1 MAAIKLTKNE
11 QKKQK
16 DNLKRFIQYLPTL
29 ILKKQQLQ
37 MELLKI
43 LHEEELFCHEK
54 EKFLSD
60 IQQWVD
66 VFHED
71 FPFNDILQI
80 AEISIKTGNVAGIDI
95 PIFEKVNFTEKLYDY
110 THAPIWIDKGL
121 EAIKTLLTLTLKETF
136 LKKQK
141 ELIRAELTTTTQ
153 RVNLFEKV
161 KIPQTRDHIK
171 KISIYLGDVQTAA
184 VVTGKIAKAKIQSY
198 LVLQEVAS

>member
-16 DNLKRFIQYLPTL
+16 DDLKRYIQYLPTL

-37 MELLKI
+37 MELVKI
-43 LHEEELFCHEK
+43 LHEEELFCRKK
-54 EKFLSD
+54 EEFLSD
-60 IQQWVD
+60 IQQWID

-71 FPFNDILQI
+71 YPLNDILQVTEVI
-80 AEISIKTGNVAGIDI
+80 IRTGNVAGIDI
-95 PIFEKVNFTEKLYDY
+95 PVFENVRFIEKPYDY
-110 THAPIWIDKGL
+110 KYTPLWVDKGL
-121 EAIKTLLTLTLKETF
+121 EALKTLLTLTLKENV
-136 LKKQK
+136 LMKQK

-171 KISIYLGDVQTAA
+171 KISIYLGDMQTAA
-184 VVTGKIAKAKIQSY
+184 VVTGKIAKAKIQDNR
-198 LVLQEVAS
+198 VLQEVEL